1 MSELP
6 PGFVLDAAPA
16 ASPQALVQ
24 GNAGLPAGFV
34 VDQAPAEAP
43 RQRSLTDYAVPGVP
57 RLSTLL
63 KGAYDS
69 VVSGASLPGDVYA
82 GRVDPQSA
90 EGVARSMDLAGI
102 AAPVSPASRAALAPV
117 VPALPQAV
125 RDAADLGITLTAG
138 QRAADPA
145 LLSAENAMFGG
156 AKGPAAQRVAQEAVQ
171 RQQEQIAAAKGAIGD
186 VAGRGQADLA
196 RAADAGDAVSQGVK
210 QAAAEAKQG
219 YQQRYSEAF
228 AQPGELDPRVFTGGA
243 PAAEATA
250 TPALAQIGDA
260 TATPRA
266 AAPVQAPNAP
276 LSQRIT
282 ESLVNRPEP
291 VIIDA
296 TLTPAAHRALSE
308 LDAVSNLQL
317 GTIGQPGAGDEVLGV
332 TLRGVDQAR
341 RKLAAY
347 SRAAATNPADKRA
360 VGAIIGEFDGQIQN
374 AMENGLFSGS
384 DDALGALQEA
394 RKAFAS
400 YQRTFKPQGAG
411 DDVGNALRAIIE
423 RDATPEQVANYLYG
437 SAKIGATGLSVRMAE
452 RLKGILGEGS
462 TEWAAVRQGAWQRVL
477 GSSDMGVK
485 RASDRILDFV
495 QGDGRSLSA
504 RLFSPDELA
513 QMAKLANVLRAI
525 ASKPGTVNPSNSGNR
540 LAALARET
548 FAATASMI
556 GASTGGVGGAALG
569 YVAGKGAGAFS
580 NAQAARQAQQLFA
593 GQAPVSLG
601 TRLAQG
607 LGTAGAGTVRRLQA
621 PVAQDVLPGALSTLD
636 PFRRLQGPVPGYAG
650 QEQQ

>member
-1 MSELP
+1 MP
-6 PGFVLDAAPA
+6 AGFVLD
-16 ASPQALVQ
+16 QT
-24 GNAGLPAGFV
+24 
-34 VDQAPAEAP
+34 PAEP
-43 RQRSLTDYAVPGVP
+43 LRQGSITDYAVPGVP
-57 RLSTLL
+57 QLSTII
-63 KGAYDS
+63 KGVYAS
-69 VVSGASLPGDVYA
+69 AVGGATLPGDVYA
-82 GRVDPQSA
+82 GRVDPYSN
-90 EGVARSMDLAGI
+90 EGIDRARDLAGI
-102 AAPVSPASRAALAPV
+102 AAPLTPASRAALAPIA
-117 VPALPQAV
+117 PAAPQAV
-125 RDAADLGITLTAG
+125 RDAADLGIALTAG
-138 QRAADPA
+138 QRTADPV
-145 LLSAENAMFGG
+145 LLSTENAMFGG

-171 RQQEQIAAAKGAIGD
+171 RQQEQIAVAKGAIGD
-186 VAGRGQADLA
+186 MAGRGQADLA

-228 AQPGELDPRVFTGGA
+228 AQPGELDPRVFTGAA
-243 PAAEATA
+243 PTAEAA
-250 TPALAQIGDA
+250 ASPVVAQIGDA
-260 TATPRA
+260 ATASRV
-266 AAPVQAPNAP
+266 APQPQAPSAP

-291 VIIDA
+291 VIIDP
-296 TLTPAAHRALSE
+296 TLTPAANRALAE
-308 LDAVSNLQL
+308 LDTVSNLQL

-332 TLRGVDQAR
+332 SLRGVDQAR

-360 VGAIIGEFDGQIQN
+360 VGAIINEFDGQIQN

-384 DDALGALQEA
+384 DEALGALQEA

-437 SAKIGATGLSVRMAE
+437 AAKIGATGLSVRMAD
-452 RLKGILGEGS
+452 RLKGVLGEGS
-462 TEWAAVRQGAWQRVL
+462 AEWAAVRQGAWQRVL
-477 GSSDMGVK
+477 GSPDTGVK
-485 RASDRILDFV
+485 RASDRIFDFV
-495 QGDGRSLSA
+495 RGEGRSLST

-513 QMAKLANVLRAI
+513 QMTKLANVLRAI
-525 ASKPGTVNPSNSGNR
+525 ASKPGTVNPSGSGNR

-548 FAATASMI
+548 FAATASML
-556 GASTGGVGGAALG
+556 GASTGGIPGAALG

-580 NAQAARQAQQLFA
+580 SALAARQAEQLFA
-593 GQAPVSLG
+593 GQVPVSLG
-601 TRLAQG
+601 ARLAQG
-607 LGTAGAGTVRRLQA
+607 LGAAGASTARRIQA
-621 PVAQDVLPGALSTLD
+621 PAAQDVLPGALSTLD